1 MSYSIIQDLLDTQLA
16 TVTSLPTL
24 NKENTRN
31 EPKTNVPYSRST
43 LLPIETTALS
53 THTDEFQGLYQVDLF
68 YPQSKGYTD
77 AAEKADLVI
86 EAFKRGLELGDDEL
100 RVHVRMSWR
109 EVAQPFQQ
117 FYNVPVMV
125 RWSCLLSRS

>member
-16 TVTSLPTL
+16 TVASLPTL

-43 LLPIETTALS
+43 LLPTETTGLS

-86 EAFKRGLELGDDEL
+86 AAFQRGLELVDGGVRL
-100 RVHVRMSWR
+100 HVRMAWR
-109 EVAQPFQQ
+109 ETALPFQQ

-125 RWSCLLSRS
+125 RWSCLLPRS

>member
-1 MSYSIIQDLLDTQLA
+1 MSYSIIQDLLDEQLA
-16 TVTSLPTL
+16 TVTGLPTL
-24 NKENTRN
+24 SRENTRN

-43 LLPIETTALS
+43 LLPIETTART

-68 YPQSKGYTD
+68 YPQSKGYKD
-77 AAEKADLVI
+77 AAEKADSVI
-86 EAFKRGLELGDDEL
+86 AAFQRGLELVEGDV